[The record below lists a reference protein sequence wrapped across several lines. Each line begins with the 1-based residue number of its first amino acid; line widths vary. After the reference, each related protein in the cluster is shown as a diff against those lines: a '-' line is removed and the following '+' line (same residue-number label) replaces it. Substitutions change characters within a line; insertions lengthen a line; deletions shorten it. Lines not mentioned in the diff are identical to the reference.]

1 VVVVGQLGPLLHNL
15 DGDGDGKACEDLP
28 CPCGSGDGGGGGGG
42 GDRKRDNTQRA
53 RVKRVIDGDT
63 IEVRFSGK
71 VKDVRLIGIDT
82 PEVFG
87 GKECGGE
94 QASRSMKKMLDRRE
108 RVKLI
113 RDRTQDNR
121 DRFGR
126 LLRYVEDGRKDV
138 GKAQVGKGWAKVVK
152 FDGRFKRIRS
162 YRKAQRRAKSNDRGV
177 WSLCGGD
184 FHLPV
189 GFI

>member
-1 VVVVGQLGPLLHNL
+1 
-15 DGDGDGKACEDLP
+15 
-28 CPCGSGDGGGGGGG
+28 
-42 GDRKRDNTQRA
+42 
-53 RVKRVIDGDT
+53 
-63 IEVRFSGK
+63 
-71 VKDVRLIGIDT
+71 
-82 PEVFG
+82 
-87 GKECGGE
+87 
-94 QASRSMKKMLDRRE
+94 MKKMLDRRE

-121 DRFGR
+121 DAFGR

-177 WSLCGGD
+177 WSLCGGN
-184 FHLPV
+184 FHMPS
-189 GFI
+189 GQS